1 MTTRFRTMTLLLIVV
16 LALAACQAP
25 AAAPAEPAAAPNA
38 EAVVQ
43 ALADALNAGDVDAA
57 MALMSD
63 NPSFT
68 TDETITGVDAVR
80 GLYEELVAGDFR
92 IQPNVQ
98 SVEGDTIKSKT
109 LTWGAG
115 MPPAV
120 EPLEADEVYIVQDGK
135 ISSISWTPTE
145 ESAKKLAAFM
155 TGMEAE
161 ATVQALADAL
171 NAGDVDAAVALIADN
186 AIFDMADGEPLNGAD
201 QFRELFDYL
210 VAGHFRIEA
219 TPKNTDGGTVTTDT
233 KTWGDGIPGGGPNI
247 ATEVYVVEGGK
258 ITSITW
264 TPTEETMANMEAAAE
279 QPATPEPV
287 KVAVNGVE
295 DIVGVWEGG
304 DMGALQFNADGTF
317 LVAESLAGLPDQAN
331 RGKYWFEGSQLVFAD
346 EDGSGGGSYAVELWT
361 TEEGNPVSLKLRTVK
376 EPYTERGEVL
386 ARAWYWSE
394 AQAADETQVTG
405 PMFTITFDG
414 SKCAYDGPDELP
426 AGQPIIMRIDVEN
439 QTKFERYGASVITLE
454 EGKGLS
460 DLKALPATAEPPYVQ
475 MYGGMSDILAGSSR
489 QSTIE
494 VLDGPVFIECLTQP
508 PWKRV
513 DALGPIAVAKAEP
526 EQPAFTITFDGDQ
539 CAYDGP
545 DTLPSGQRITTVLD
559 VTDQNAYRSYGFAV
573 VTLYGDK
580 TMADL
585 EAWPSTDQ
593 PPWTK
598 LYSLTDDIPQGTRFE
613 EDAWLVDGPVYL
625 VCFTATDQDVFKS
638 DVVGPI
644 EVAAA
649 TAE

>member
-80 GLYEELVAGDFR
+80 GLYAELVAGDFR

-247 ATEVYVVEGGK
+247 ATEVYVVEDGK

-264 TPTEETMANMEAAAE
+264 TPTEETIANLTAAMEAS
-279 QPATPEPV
+279 ATPEPI
-287 KVAVNGVE
+287 KAAVNGVE
-295 DIVGVWEGG
+295 DIVGVWEGS
-304 DMGALQFNADGTF
+304 DMGALQVNTDGTF

-414 SKCAYDGPDELP
+414 
-426 AGQPIIMRIDVEN
+426 
-439 QTKFERYGASVITLE
+439 
-454 EGKGLS
+454 
-460 DLKALPATAEPPYVQ
+460 
-475 MYGGMSDILAGSSR
+475 
-489 QSTIE
+489 
-494 VLDGPVFIECLTQP
+494 
-508 PWKRV
+508 
-513 DALGPIAVAKAEP
+513 
-526 EQPAFTITFDGDQ
+526 DQ
-539 CAYDGP
+539 CAYNGP
-545 DTLPSGQRITTVLD
+545 DTLPSGQRIKTVLD
-559 VTDQNAYRSYGFAV
+559 VTDQDAYENYGFAV

-585 EAWPSTDQ
+585 EAWPSSDQ

-598 LYSLTDDIPQGTRFE
+598 LYSITFSDDVSPQSTRVE
-613 EDAWLVDGPVYL
+613 DDAWLVDGPVYL
-625 VCFTATDQDVFKS
+625 VCFTATDQEVFKS
-638 DVVGPI
+638 DVIGPI

-649 TAE
+649 E